1 MELKDFIKTA
11 LTDIVNAIDEAQ
23 SEVGDKA
30 TVMPYGS
37 KNTIHGTQIPTI
49 EPTNIDFDIAVASTS
64 EENATTKGK
73 GGITVTGFAGIGLSK
88 GAEVTNST
96 ENVSRIRFSIQIILP
111 HHEYRKR

>member
-30 TVMPYGS
+30 TIMPYGR
-37 KNTIHGTQIPTI
+37 KKDERGRDIGRKADF
-49 EPTNIDFDIAVASTS
+49 TNIDFDIAVSSASG
-64 EENATTKGK
+64 ENATTKGK

-111 HHEYRKR
+111 HHEY